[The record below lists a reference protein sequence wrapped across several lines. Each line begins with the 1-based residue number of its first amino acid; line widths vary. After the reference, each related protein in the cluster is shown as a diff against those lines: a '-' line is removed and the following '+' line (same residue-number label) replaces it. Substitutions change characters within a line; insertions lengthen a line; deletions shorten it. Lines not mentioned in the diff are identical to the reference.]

1 MTQPPTV
8 KLTLVSGVFFRIVWQ
23 DRLNA
28 VLSGVLSPEGRL
40 HHSGQKALY
49 ISPTPQW
56 AAMAVNAYLRY
67 DDPPRALVE
76 LDVTEARVA
85 DLRDPEVCEA
95 LGITVET
102 AGVLWQPERAEG
114 KPATSWQASDAVRR
128 TEADGLIYPARS
140 YPDRWHLVLHR
151 WNEPGEARVADNGRA
166 SPWPE
171 PAL

>member
-1 MTQPPTV
+1 MTSTAPV
-8 KLTLVSGVFFRIVWQ
+8 RLTSISGTFWRIVWR
-23 DRLNA
+23 DRLHA

-56 AAMAVNAYLRY
+56 AAMAVNAYLRD
-67 DDPPRALVE
+67 DDPLRVLVE

-85 DLRDPEVCEA
+85 DLRDPEVCDA

-102 AGVLWQPERAEG
+102 AGVLWQPERAQG

-151 WNEPGEARVADNGRA
+151 WNVPGAARVTDNGRA

-171 PAL
+171 SAA